1 MTSPMRPLP
10 PSAPESVVARRVLV
24 LAPHYDDEV
33 LGCGGLIL
41 QLAAGGAKVACAF
54 MSDGSG
60 GVEGPPEGFTEDE
73 YSERRKAEADAAAK
87 VLGIGSVEH
96 LGSLHGLRDGSLASS
111 LDRLTGSVE
120 ALLEQH
126 KPDLLLAP
134 SPLEATRDHQAT
146 FRALHEALINRR
158 QGRTEEGEEL
168 ASQDDDS
175 SPGDLTLRV
184 FCYEVNH
191 PFYPDLL
198 VDVTTEMEE
207 VAEAMS
213 RYSSQLERHDY
224 MASCQ
229 GLRRFRSLSLPDSC
243 RYAEGYCQLKASDF
257 TTRSPA
263 QLIAHLGG
271 APSLVEVTSPR
282 RVSIVVRTYNRPRRL
297 AEALDS
303 LARSTYRN
311 VELVLVNDGG
321 RPPEVA
327 EDFPFDVRR
336 VDFEDNRGRSA
347 AAQAGVEAATGDC
360 VGFLDD
366 DDVFAPE
373 HLETLTAQLSGD
385 VDVAYTDAAV
395 VSYRPGDG
403 GWVECGRRLAY
414 SRDFDRGILLLDN
427 YIPFHTVLMTR
438 EAIER
443 AGPFDEELPV
453 FEDWDLLIRL
463 SRGVDFVHIA
473 RTTCEYRH
481 FLGGGADGVTGGH
494 ALGGAASSRGDFEAL
509 KARVLAKH
517 AAELDSEAL
526 AGAVTRMRREAVLAG
541 VAARD
546 QIRDRERE
554 LERLRAEIESLRA
567 WERELQSSHE
577 ERGAEVE
584 RLQTR
589 EQELESSHEELGAEV
604 ERLQAREQE
613 LESSH
618 EELGAE
624 VSRLQGREQEL
635 ESSQEE
641 LGSEVSRLQARE
653 QELESSHEELGSEVA
668 RLQAREREL
677 ESSHEELGAEVSRLQ
692 AREQELE
699 SSHEELGAEVAR
711 LQARERELESSL
723 RELSSE
729 VERLQARERE
739 LQADVEAVK
748 ATRAWRLHE
757 RLRILHRSGD

>member
-73 YSERRKAEADAAAK
+73 YSERRRAEADAAAK

-96 LGSLHGLRDGSLASS
+96 LGSLLGLRDGSLASS

-120 ALLEQH
+120 ELLEQR

-134 SPLEATRDHQAT
+134 SPLEATPDHQAT

-184 FCYEVNH
+184 LCYEVNH

-198 VDVTTEMEE
+198 VDVTAEMEG

-229 GLRRFRSLSLPDSC
+229 GLRRFRSLSLPESC

-347 AAQAGVEAATGDC
+347 AAQAGVDAATGDC
-360 VGFLDD
+360 IGFLDD

-395 VSYRPGDG
+395 VSYRPGKG

-443 AGPFDEELPV
+443 AGPFDEQLPV

-463 SRGVDFVHIA
+463 SRDADFVHIA

-481 FLGGGADGVTGGH
+481 FLGGAAAGVAGGH

-517 AAELDSEAL
+517 AAELDSDAL

-541 VAARD
+541 EAARA
-546 QIRDRERE
+546 QIRDRERA
-554 LERLRAEIESLRA
+554 LER
-567 WERELQSSHE
+567 LQSSHE
-577 ERGAEVE
+577 ERGGEIE
-584 RLQTR
+584 RLQAR
-589 EQELESSHEELGAEV
+589 ERELESSHEELG
-604 ERLQAREQE
+604 
-613 LESSH
+613 
-618 EELGAE
+618 
-624 VSRLQGREQEL
+624 
-635 ESSQEE
+635 
-641 LGSEVSRLQARE
+641 SEVGRLQARE

-677 ESSHEELGAEVSRLQ
+677 ESSHEELGSEVGRLQ

-699 SSHEELGAEVAR
+699 SSHEELGSEVAR
-711 LQARERELESSL
+711 LQARERELESSHQEL
-723 RELSSE
+723 GSEVARLQARERELESSHRELGGEVARLQARERELESSHQELGSE

-739 LQADVEAVK
+739 LQA
-748 ATRAWRLHE
+748 
-757 RLRILHRSGD
+757 